1 VLRKR
6 KVGSREIQKTHAWWG
21 WLKNVADAGMAGYG
35 SNHDD
40 EQHIFTSVHLDT
52 HCEITSS
59 LRLLVP
65 QTHVMG
71 LMDQAFNNDDFFS

>member
-1 VLRKR
+1 
-6 KVGSREIQKTHAWWG
+6 
-21 WLKNVADAGMAGYG
+21 MAVYG